1 MNIEEQVAEDV
12 NEDKNKGV
20 FKEIKNDTSPLTVF
34 EFLQPLGGNK
44 NSVWK

>member
-20 FKEIKNDTSPLTVF
+20 FKEIKNDTSPFTFF
-34 EFLQPLGGNK
+34 EFFQPLGGNK
-44 NSVWK
+44 NSV